1 MRVQTEKIRSR
12 RPGRRPFPEMPLLGK
27 ILTTLML
34 LPWGMAMAHVGMENT
49 TDVRIHADRMEI
61 VARTSYTLAW
71 GLLGERAPAA
81 ADPEGK
87 AIALPLLR
95 EEAPRLLE
103 LTTPA
108 GPLAPIRT
116 DCVFE
121 VQDDVAFTLV
131 FPRPKEWPVTLR
143 AGFTRLL
150 GDVDRGTVS
159 IFDHT
164 NAGYRRDME
173 PFVVRPV
180 SRRYPTASFSLEE
193 SKAEKPAAAPSMA
206 PPAERKSSRLWLLPV
221 TLVAAGLVFQL
232 VRRRQHLAG

>member
-1 MRVQTEKIRSR
+1 MSL
-12 RPGRRPFPEMPLLGK
+12 PGK
-27 ILTTLML
+27 TLMTL
-34 LPWGMAMAHVGMENT
+34 LLLVPCGLATAHVGMENT

-61 VARTSYTLAW
+61 VTRTSYALAW
-71 GLLGERAPAA
+71 GLLGGRAPAG
-81 ADPEGK
+81 ADPAG
-87 AIALPLLR
+87 ADPAGADPAGQAAALPLLK

-108 GPLAPIRT
+108 GLLVPVRT

-150 GDVDRGTVS
+150 GDVDQGRVS
-159 IFDHT
+159 VFDHT
-164 NAGYRRDME
+164 DAGYRRDME

-180 SRRYPTASFSLEE
+180 SRRHPTASFSLEVPRVE
-193 SKAEKPAAAPSMA
+193 VAAPATEAA
-206 PPAERKSSRLWLLPV
+206 PQGKRASRMWLLPV
-221 TLVAAGLVFQL
+221 TLVAAALVFHL
-232 VRRRQHLAG
+232 ARRRQRSLPR